1 MKVISRVYDTQ
12 TITIYKFR
20 CKTFIKPLISDYN
33 IGSKNMSKGV
43 TPQSENYNTW
53 YTDVVTKADLADYG
67 PVKGTMVVKPY
78 GFAMWDLIKETFDK
92 MIKDTGHVNAYFPLF
107 IPKSF
112 LAKEAEH
119 VEGFAKEC
127 AVVTH
132 TRLKSDNEK
141 GIVVDPDSKL
151 EEEVIVRP
159 TSETVIWSMYK
170 KWIQSYRDLPLLIN
184 QWANVVRWEM
194 RTRLFLRTTEFLWQ
208 EGHTAHAKAEE
219 AQEETLL
226 ILELYRKLA
235 EDYLAMPVLTG
246 FKSESE
252 KFAGAD
258 MTYCIEALMGDKRA
272 LQAGT
277 SHNLGQNFAKAFG
290 VTFQTKDNKEE
301 LVYATSWGIS
311 TRLVGGVIMTHGDDK
326 GLRLPPKIAPYQ
338 VVVVPIFKD
347 EGSQEILNKYLDPIL
362 SVLKN
367 KGVRIH
373 EDWRKGSPGFK
384 FNEWE
389 MKGVPIR
396 LEVGPK
402 DIEKHQ
408 AVIARRD
415 TGEKQFVKKDDI
427 INIIPNLLD
436 SIQNNLFEQAKM
448 FRKTNTHKVSTYSE
462 FKDVIKNKGGFIRC
476 GWDGTSETETAIKNE
491 TKATIRVIPFDER
504 IKGLNCIF
512 SGKPAKHEVI
522 FAKAY

>member
-1 MKVISRVYDTQ
+1 
-12 TITIYKFR
+12 
-20 CKTFIKPLISDYN
+20 
-33 IGSKNMSKGV
+33 MSKSV

-53 YTDVVTKADLADYG
+53 YTDVVMKAELADYG

-78 GFAMWDLIKETFDK
+78 GFSLWDLIKETFDK
-92 MIKDTGHVNAYFPLF
+92 MIKETGHVNAYFPLF

-132 TRLKSDNEK
+132 TRLKSDDNK

-151 EEEVIVRP
+151 DEEVIVRP

-208 EGHTAHAKAEE
+208 EGHTAHATAEE
-219 AQEETLL
+219 AEDETLL

-235 EDYLAMPVLTG
+235 EDYLAMPVHTG

-258 MTYCIEALMGDKRA
+258 QTYCIEALMGDKRA

-277 SHNLGQNFAKAFG
+277 SHNLGQNFAKAFD
-290 VTFQTKDNKEE
+290 VTFQTKDNKEQM
-301 LVYATSWGIS
+301 VYATSWGIS

-338 VVVVPIFKD
+338 VVVVPIFREK
-347 EGSQEILNKYLDPIL
+347 EGQKFFNNYLE
-362 SVLKN
+362 SVLLELRN
-367 KGVRIH
+367 IGVRIY

-402 DIEKHQ
+402 DIEKNQ
-408 AVIARRD
+408 VVIARRD
-415 TGEKQFVKKDDI
+415 TGEKQFVKKEDI
-427 INIIPNLLD
+427 INLIPSLLD
-436 SIQNNLFEQAKM
+436 SIQNNLFEQAKQ
-448 FRKTNTHKVSTYSE
+448 FRIDNTHSVSTYAD
-462 FKDVIKNKGGFIRC
+462 FKEVIKNKGGFVRC

-491 TKATIRVIPFDER
+491 TKATIRVIPIDED